1 MAHSTETRN
10 VSGAFNT
17 ACAAIVTA
25 AFTIIACSSFAA
37 LIFTGPLS
45 GYVGQGIWIGLFTA
59 LVVGTIVAL
68 ASSCP
73 GVIAIPQD
81 RIAPILALMSVSMV
95 ARMDT
100 ASAQEKCL
108 AVMAAIAVVSLI
120 TGLFLFILGRLRLGN
135 LIRYI
140 PYPVIGGFLA
150 GSGWLLVRGSLRVMT
165 GKAFGF
171 STLAF
176 YFQPSV
182 LVQWLPGI
190 VFACVVFFAMKRWK
204 HPLTLPLM
212 LLAAIGLFWII
223 LAVGGIPAT
232 AARQHGWLP
241 NLALGQGSSGLSSFF
256 IINSA
261 PWYLIAQEW
270 SILGTIL
277 LTSVVSILLTA
288 SALEL
293 VAGEEIDLNR
303 ELRAA
308 GLATFAA
315 GLGGGMVGFHSLGM
329 SRLVL
334 SMKARSRWVGFASGV
349 LCGLALLA
357 GPSVVLLLPQF
368 VCGGLLCF
376 LGLTFLWEWVYE
388 ARRTLNAV
396 DYGVVILILAVV
408 GTVGYPQG
416 VGVGILAATI
426 MFIHNYSR
434 VDVVTHAYSGADLR
448 SNVDRSMSESRLLR
462 ERGAQIYVLRLQGF
476 IFFGTANHLLH
487 EVRSRAT
494 DAAQAQLK
502 YVIMDFRRVTGLDA
516 SAIFSLNKVENLARK
531 QGFNLL
537 LSQVSPDL
545 NTQFQQGGLTGSTDG
560 GCKIM
565 HDLDC
570 ALEWC
575 EDRLL
580 ANGNGH
586 ANGHTNGHGVRLEQQ
601 LQHAWPDGVNAQG
614 ILPYLER
621 LEVPAATHLIRQS
634 EQSESLYF
642 VESGRVTA
650 RLEFEDGRTLRL
662 RTMGAGTVVGEVG
675 LFLRG
680 TRAASVVTDQPCIVY
695 RLSANALERMNR
707 ENPDLALAFHRYL
720 ICLLGERL
728 TSSAALLRG
737 LVE

>member
-1 MAHSTETRN
+1 
-10 VSGAFNT
+10 
-17 ACAAIVTA
+17 
-25 AFTIIACSSFAA
+25 
-37 LIFTGPLS
+37 
-45 GYVGQGIWIGLFTA
+45 
-59 LVVGTIVAL
+59 
-68 ASSCP
+68 
-73 GVIAIPQD
+73 
-81 RIAPILALMSVSMV
+81 
-95 ARMDT
+95 
-100 ASAQEKCL
+100 
-108 AVMAAIAVVSLI
+108 
-120 TGLFLFILGRLRLGN
+120 
-135 LIRYI
+135 
-140 PYPVIGGFLA
+140 
-150 GSGWLLVRGSLRVMT
+150 
-165 GKAFGF
+165 
-171 STLAF
+171 
-176 YFQPSV
+176 
-182 LVQWLPGI
+182 
-190 VFACVVFFAMKRWK
+190 MKRWK

-212 LLAAIGLFWII
+212 LLGAIGLFWII
-223 LAVGGIPAT
+223 LVAGGISVT
-232 AARQHGWLP
+232 DARQQGWLP
-241 NLALGQGSSGLSSFF
+241 NLALGEGSQALSSFF

-261 PWYLIAQEW
+261 PWYLMAQEW
-270 SILGTIL
+270 SILATIL

-293 VAGEEIDLNR
+293 AAEEEIDLNR

-315 GLGGGMVGFHSLGM
+315 GLGGGMVGFHSLSM

-334 SMKARSRWVGFASGV
+334 SMKARSRWVGVASAA
-349 LCGLALLA
+349 LCGLALFA

-388 ARRTLNAV
+388 ARRTLTAV

-408 GTVGYPQG
+408 GAVGYPQG

-448 SNVDRSMSESRLLR
+448 SNVDRSMHESKLLR

-487 EVRSRAT
+487 EVRVRAV
-494 DAAQAQLK
+494 DAAQAPLK
-502 YVIMDFRRVTGLDA
+502 FVIMDFRRVTGLDA
-516 SAIFSLNKVENLARK
+516 SAIFSLNKVQHLARK
-531 QGFNLL
+531 QGFALL
-537 LSQVSPDL
+537 LSQVSPEL
-545 NTQFQQGGLTGSTDG
+545 KTQFQQGGLTGLAEG
-560 GCKIM
+560 ACKIM
-565 HDLDC
+565 PDLDC
-570 ALEWC
+570 ALESC

-580 ANGNGH
+580 AIGNGH
-586 ANGHTNGHGVRLEQQ
+586 KNGHGQLEHQ

-650 RLEFEDGRTLRL
+650 RLEFQDGRMLRL

-680 TRAASVVTDQPCIVY
+680 TRAASVITDQPCIVY
-695 RLSANALERMNR
+695 KLTAQTLERMNR

>member
-1 MAHSTETRN
+1 MAHSNDARS
-10 VSGAFNT
+10 VSGALNT
-17 ACAAIVTA
+17 VCAALVTA
-25 AFTIIACSSFAA
+25 AFTVIACSSFAA
-37 LIFTGPLS
+37 LIFTGPLDKF
-45 GYVGQGIWIGLFTA
+45 VGQGVWIGLFTA
-59 LVVGTIVAL
+59 LVVGVIVAL

-81 RIAPILALMSVSMV
+81 RVAPILALMSVSMV
-95 ARMDT
+95 AKMGT
-100 ASAQEKCL
+100 ASARDKCL
-108 AVMAAIAVVSLI
+108 AVLAAVAVVSLI
-120 TGLFLFILGRLRLGN
+120 TGAFLFVLGRLRLGN

-150 GSGWLLVRGSLRVMT
+150 GSGWLLVRGSMRVMT
-165 GKAFGF
+165 GQPLSL
-171 STLAF
+171 STLPF
-176 YFQPSV
+176 YFQPAV
-182 LVQWLPGI
+182 LIQWLPGI
-190 VFACVVFFAMKRWK
+190 VFACLVFFSLKRWK

-212 LLAAIGLFWII
+212 LLGAIGLFWII
-223 LAVGGIPAT
+223 LAVGGISVMR
-232 AARQHGWLP
+232 AREQGWLP
-241 NLALGQGSSGLSSFF
+241 NLALRGGSTRLSSFF

-261 PWYLIAQEW
+261 PWYLIGQEW

-293 VAGEEIDLNR
+293 SAGEEIDLNR

-315 GLGGGMVGFHSLGM
+315 GLGGGMVGFHSLSM

-334 SMKARSRWVGFASGV
+334 SMKTRSRWVGVGSAA
-349 LCGLALLA
+349 LCGLALFA

-368 VCGGLLCF
+368 LCGGLLCF

-388 ARRTLNAV
+388 ARRTLTTV

-408 GTVGYPQG
+408 GAVGYPQG

-448 SNVDRSMSESRLLR
+448 SNVDRSMYESKLLR
-462 ERGAQIYVLRLQGF
+462 ERGGQIYVLRLQGF

-487 EVRSRAT
+487 EVRVRAN

-502 YVIMDFRRVTGLDA
+502 FVIMDFRRVTGMDA
-516 SAIFSLNKVENLARK
+516 SAIFSLNKVQHLARN
-531 QGFNLL
+531 QEFTLL
-537 LSQVSPDL
+537 LSQVSPEL
-545 NTQFQQGGLTGSTDG
+545 NSQFQQGGLSGLADG

-565 HDLDC
+565 QDLDC
-570 ALEWC
+570 SLEWC

-580 ANGNGH
+580 TMGNGRQ
-586 ANGHTNGHGVRLEQQ
+586 NGHSLPLQHQ

-614 ILPYLER
+614 VLPYLER

-650 RLEFEDGRTLRL
+650 RLEFADGRTLRL

-680 TRAASVVTDQPCIVY
+680 TRAASVITDQPCVVY
-695 RLSANALERMNR
+695 RLSVGSLERMNR
-707 ENPDLALAFHRYL
+707 ENPDLSLAFHRYL